1 MINNNKPIAHPFA
14 KKVNK
19 QLSRRVFSKG
29 IFVAGAAFAVGPLVL
44 PNLAK
49 ASTGAILQTT
59 NPLQEM
65 IAKHLLLAYNN
76 NTLSGLN
83 TLDNATRDDA
93 FHTYLAERLHD
104 LHPASSVS
112 TD

>member
-1 MINNNKPIAHPFA
+1 MTNNNKSIAHPFA
-14 KKVNK
+14 KEVNK
-19 QLSRRVFSKG
+19 KLSRRAFSKG
-29 IFVAGAAFAVGPLVL
+29 ICVAGAAFAVGPLVL

-65 IAKHLLLAYNN
+65 IAKQLLVYKN